1 MPRLP
6 LSPVT
11 KALALTAA
19 LLAALATQ
27 SGRAHAQ
34 DLRTAVVAGGCFWCV
49 EADFERVPGVVS
61 VVSGFAGGSVPNPS
75 YRQVVAGGTG
85 HLEVVRITYDATI
98 LPQDRLLH
106 LFLRSIDPLDAGGQF
121 CDRGENYTSAIF
133 VETPQDRQLAEA
145 ALAQA
150 SRDLGQEVVTRLRD
164 AAPFYPAEAY
174 HQDYY
179 LSDELILTR
188 FGPRRKS
195 VAYGLYRA
203 ACGRDARVE
212 QLWGADAPF
221 LHRSEG

>member
-6 LSPVT
+6 CRAPI

-19 LLAALATQ
+19 ILAALTAQ
-27 SGRAHAQ
+27 SGRAHAE

-49 EADFERVPGVVS
+49 ESDFESVPGVIE
-61 VVSGFAGGSVPNPS
+61 VVSGFAGGTVPNPS

-85 HLEVVRITYDATI
+85 HLEAVEITYDADI
-98 LPQDRLLH
+98 LPYDRLLH

-121 CDRGENYTSAIF
+121 CDRGQSYTTAIF
-133 VETPQDRQLAEA
+133 VDTPEDRRVAEA
-145 ALAQA
+145 AIAEA
-150 SRDLGQEVVTRLRD
+150 SAELGRPVVTPIRE

-179 LSDELILTR
+179 RSEDIILTR

-195 VAYGLYRA
+195 VAYDLYRE

-212 QLWGADAPF
+212 QIWGADAPF
-221 LHRSEG
+221 LHHGAG